1 MNETPRNETPPNE
14 TPVVVASPARV
25 LRLDD
30 LPATPW
36 KNGGGVTRELAR
48 AELPGGSGFAWRL
61 SIADIDRPGPFSDFQ
76 GYRRQL
82 ILLAGHGLHLG
93 GPGMRGVRLDRPGD
107 MHVFD
112 GAAPVSATLY
122 GGPCRDVNLMTAHAA
137 PCHWEVQLLRDASLD
152 LAGGFALFPVQGQWQ
167 ARAVDAAGA
176 TGGDGDASCTDTAAD
191 DAGKAASS
199 APCIAGPGDV
209 LAHLDAPAAST
220 LHCAGRGLAILLR
233 LRPHRS

>member
-1 MNETPRNETPPNE
+1 MNETPRNETPSNE
-14 TPVVVASPARV
+14 TPPVIVASPARV

-152 LAGGFALFPVQGQWQ
+152 LAGGFALFPVQGQWK
-167 ARAVDAAGA
+167 ARAVDA
-176 TGGDGDASCTDTAAD
+176 D
-191 DAGKAASS
+191 KAASS
-199 APCIAGPGDV
+199 APFIAGPGDV
-209 LAHLDAPAAST
+209 LTHLDAPAAST
-220 LHCAGRGLAILLR
+220 LHCTGSGLAILLR
-233 LRPHRS
+233 LRPHQT